1 MATLTSPI
9 EEQNI
14 VDRFA
19 DYVVSTANAGITWGT
34 NSVPFSEMST
44 SYFGG
49 TTSGKTIEISGNNI
63 TGDPI
68 NASTIYNTLV
78 AETNRYTKIRN
89 LRAILFVD
97 GGGGNIGNYATPGVN
112 YDQTAV
118 AYLNDSYLQ
127 NVGSPANGGVQAG
140 SVASDDSLEALFT
153 NLRSSYNTSRANT
166 QTIQINVCHS
176 NCHSDCH
183 GSRSRR

>member
-1 MATLTSPI
+1 MATLNNPI

-19 DYVVSTANAGITWGT
+19 DYVVSTANSGITWGT
-34 NSVPFSEMST
+34 NNIPFSEMGT

-49 TTSGKTIEISGNNI
+49 TTSGKSIQTTGSDI

-68 NASTIYNTLV
+68 NASTIYNALV
-78 AETNRYTKIRN
+78 TETNRYTKIRN

-97 GGGGNIGNYATPGVN
+97 GGGGNTGSYGTAGVN

-127 NVGSPANGGVQAG
+127 SVGSPNNGGVAAG
-140 SVASDDSLEALFT
+140 NEASVSNMQQLFS
-153 NLRSSYNTSRANT
+153 NLQSAYNTARGTT
-166 QTIQINVCHS
+166 QTIQINVCHAS
-176 NCHSDCH
+176 CHSNCH

>member
-89 LRAILFVD
+89 LQAILFVD
-97 GGGGNIGNYATPGVN
+97 GAGGNTGTRPTAGEVYN
-112 YDQTAV
+112 QTSV
-118 AYLNDSYLQ
+118 AYMSDSYLQ
-127 NVGSPANGGVQAG
+127 NIGSPNNGGVAAG
-140 SVASDDSLEALFT
+140 SKASVANMQQLFT
-153 NLRSSYNTSRANT
+153 NLRDAYNTKRNT
-166 QTIQINVCHS
+166 TTTIQINVCHAS
-176 NCHSDCH
+176 CHSNCH